1 MDFRALHSAIED
13 LIDNENVEVIRSE
26 YNRNS
31 SFVSYITARDC
42 FTRKEME
49 ISVRVYGE
57 EEAK

>member
-1 MDFRALHSAIED
+1 MDFRAFHSAIED

-31 SFVSYITARDC
+31 SFVSCITARDC